1 MTPPINPDRI
11 ETVLVRAMHRHWRLF
26 LVEGLALVVLG
37 AGAIIVPPLAGV
49 VATVVLGWI
58 LLLAG
63 AVGTVATLRTSGA
76 PGYGWSLLSG
86 LLAIA
91 AGAVLLW
98 SPIQGLI
105 SLTYVLIAFFVVD
118 GIAMIF
124 LALAHRRELSGRW
137 EWMMLN
143 GVMDLVLA
151 AIIVAGWPGTMVW
164 ALGLLLGIDMLFGGA
179 SLIVMALEA
188 RQSSLQR

>member
-1 MTPPINPDRI
+1 MTPPITPDRI
-11 ETVLVRAMHRHWRLF
+11 ETILVRAMHRHWRLF
-26 LVEGLALVVLG
+26 LVEGLVLIVLG

-49 VATVVLGWI
+49 VATVILGWI

-63 AVGTVATLRTSGA
+63 IVGTVATLRTSGA
-76 PGYGWSLLSG
+76 PGFGWSMLSG

-98 SPIQGLI
+98 SPLQGLI

-118 GIAMIF
+118 GVAMIF

-143 GVMDLVLA
+143 GAMDLVLA
-151 AIIVAGWPGTMVW
+151 AIIVAGWPGTAVW

-188 RQSSLQR
+188 RRSSLQR

>member
-143 GVMDLVLA
+143 GAMDLVLA

-188 RQSSLQR
+188 RQSSLQQ

>member
-151 AIIVAGWPGTMVW
+151 AIIVAGWPGTLVW

>member
-1 MTPPINPDRI
+1 MTPPITPDRI

-26 LVEGLALVVLG
+26 LVEGLVLLVLG

-63 AVGTVATLRTSGA
+63 IVGTVATLRTSGA
-76 PGYGWSLLSG
+76 PGFGWSLLSG

-91 AGAVLLW
+91 AGALLLG
-98 SPIQGLI
+98 SPLQGLI

-118 GIAMIF
+118 GVAMIF

-143 GVMDLVLA
+143 GAMDLVLA
-151 AIIVAGWPGTMVW
+151 AIIVAGWPGTAAW

-188 RQSSLQR
+188 RQSSLQP

>member
-11 ETVLVRAMHRHWRLF
+11 EAVLVRAMHRHWRLF
-26 LVEGLALVVLG
+26 LVEGLVLIVLG

-76 PGYGWSLLSG
+76 PGFGWSLLSG

-98 SPIQGLI
+98 SPLQGLI

-118 GIAMIF
+118 GVAMIF

-143 GVMDLVLA
+143 GAMDLVLA
-151 AIIVAGWPGTMVW
+151 AIIVAGWPGTAVW

-188 RQSSLQR
+188 RQSSLQQ

>member
-143 GVMDLVLA
+143 GAMDLVLA

>member
-1 MTPPINPDRI
+1 MTSPINPGQI

-26 LVEGLALVVLG
+26 LIEGLVLIVLG
-37 AGAIIVPPLAGV
+37 VGAIIVPPLAGV

-63 AVGTVATLRTSGA
+63 AVGTVTTLRTSGA
-76 PGYGWSLLSG
+76 PGYGWSLFSG

-105 SLTYVLIAFFVVD
+105 SLTYVLIVFFVVD
-118 GIAMIF
+118 GVAMIF

-143 GVMDLVLA
+143 GAMDLVLA

-188 RQSSLQR
+188 RQSSLQQ

>member
-1 MTPPINPDRI
+1 MTPPITPDRI

-26 LVEGLALVVLG
+26 LVEGLVLIVLG

-63 AVGTVATLRTSGA
+63 IVGTVATLRTSGA
-76 PGYGWSLLSG
+76 PGFGWSLLSG

-91 AGAVLLW
+91 AGALLLG
-98 SPIQGLI
+98 SPLQGLI

-118 GIAMIF
+118 GVAMIF

-143 GVMDLVLA
+143 GAMDLVLA
-151 AIIVAGWPGTMVW
+151 AIIVAGWPGTAAW

-188 RQSSLQR
+188 RQSSLQP

>member
-1 MTPPINPDRI
+1 MTPPITPDRI
-11 ETVLVRAMHRHWRLF
+11 ETILVRAMHRHWRLF
-26 LVEGLALVVLG
+26 LVEGLVLLVLG

-63 AVGTVATLRTSGA
+63 IVGTVATLRTSGA
-76 PGYGWSLLSG
+76 PGFGWSLLSG

-91 AGAVLLW
+91 AGALLLG
-98 SPIQGLI
+98 SPLQGLI

-118 GIAMIF
+118 GVAMIF

-143 GVMDLVLA
+143 GAMDLVLA
-151 AIIVAGWPGTMVW
+151 AIIVAGWPGTAAW

-188 RQSSLQR
+188 RRSSLQR

>member
-1 MTPPINPDRI
+1 MTSPINPGQI

-26 LVEGLALVVLG
+26 LVEGLVLIVLG

-63 AVGTVATLRTSGA
+63 AVGTVTTLRTSGA
-76 PGYGWSLLSG
+76 PGYGWSLFSG

-105 SLTYVLIAFFVVD
+105 SLTYVLIVFFVVD
-118 GIAMIF
+118 GVAMIF

-143 GVMDLVLA
+143 GAMDLVLA

-188 RQSSLQR
+188 RQSSLRQ